1 MSMRISRRNLIKAG
15 MISAASLSAC
25 SDNRPVLSLP
35 TTKAKQPNILLVV
48 TDQERAIDNLPK
60 EVSLPA
66 RNYLAQRGVSF
77 PKAQVVSSICSVSR
91 GTLYTGQHPQHNNVW
106 ENTPLPYAS
115 NLSKTIPTLGTMMQ
129 DLGYTT
135 AYFGKW
141 HLSKL
146 PMDETVGF
154 QEMSS
159 MLASYGFEVSDQDRE
174 LDGALEGHRY
184 DPATTASA
192 QNFIRRNK
200 QSDKPWFASV
210 NLVNPHD
217 IMFFAVNEKQRAS
230 RWGKFPSSL
239 ESAPELPAYQQKFN
253 APLDATFAQ
262 ENWASRPSNHKSY
275 ADIISGVLGELDWT
289 DTAAWQRF
297 QDYYFNCLQDVDTNI
312 TALCDTL
319 TATDSWENT
328 IVVFTSD
335 HGEMLGAHHLR
346 DKGPVMYKEC
356 NNVPMI
362 VVHPEGQANQTSPSL
377 TSHIDIAPTL
387 LEFAGLDS
395 LAINKHYP
403 QLKGHS
409 FASAMKSPAKTSA
422 RNAALYQWSS
432 MVYLDPS
439 FAKTSQTILDKPQAT
454 DILSKFSQGKL
465 SLDLFQ
471 RGHLRGIFDGRYK
484 FGRYFSPRLY
494 RQHYSFEQLITEC
507 DLELYDTV
515 NDRAES
521 NNLATNIEEHRT
533 LIIDLNSKLE
543 ALITTEIG
551 TDIGGH
557 LPGPTLFWQA

>member
-1 MSMRISRRNLIKAG
+1 
-15 MISAASLSAC
+15 
-25 SDNRPVLSLP
+25 
-35 TTKAKQPNILLVV
+35 
-48 TDQERAIDNLPK
+48 
-60 EVSLPA
+60 
-66 RNYLAQRGVSF
+66 
-77 PKAQVVSSICSVSR
+77 
-91 GTLYTGQHPQHNNVW
+91 
-106 ENTPLPYAS
+106 
-115 NLSKTIPTLGTMMQ
+115 MMQ

-146 PMDETVGF
+146 PVDETVGF
-154 QEMSS
+154 NKMSS

-192 QNFIRRNK
+192 QKFIRRNK
-200 QSDKPWFASV
+200 QSNKPWFASV

-217 IMFFAVNEKQRAS
+217 IMFFAASEKQRAS

-239 ESAPELPAYQQKFN
+239 ESAPDLPAYQQQFN
-253 APLDATFAQ
+253 APFDTTFAQ
-262 ENWASRPSNHKSY
+262 AHWASRPSNHKSY
-275 ADIISGVLGELDWT
+275 ADIISGVLGEVDWN
-289 DTAAWQRF
+289 DTATWQRF
-297 QDYYFNCLQDVDTNI
+297 QDYYFSCLQDVDTNI

-319 TATDSWENT
+319 TETNAWNNT

-362 VVHPEGQANQTSPSL
+362 IVHPEGQANQASPTL

-395 LAINKHYP
+395 KAINKHYP

-409 FASAMKSPAKTSA
+409 FASTVKSPAQLSG

-432 MVYLDPS
+432 MIYLDPI
-439 FAKTSQTILDKPQAT
+439 FAKTTQSILDKPKAA
-454 DILSKFSQGKL
+454 DILTKLSKGEL
-465 SLDLFQ
+465 SLDLSQ
-471 RGHLRGIFDGRYK
+471 RGHLRGLFDGRYK
-484 FGRYFSPRLY
+484 FGRYFSPKLY

-507 DLELYDTV
+507 DLELYDTA
-515 NDRAES
+515 NDPSES
-521 NNLATNIEEHRT
+521 NNLAIDIEANKA

-543 ALITTEIG
+543 ALITSEIG
-551 TDIGGH
+551 ADIGGH
-557 LPGPTLFWQA
+557 LPGPTFFWQA